1 MVLSL
6 INDIRLVHIMSES
19 KNYKNAV
26 RYKAKIYSD
35 NCINIRCSK
44 YSTIMDYHKS
54 GFIPLY
60 GGVMDTR
67 DTQEH
72 HPRREYFVT
81 YFCWFETWSC
91 DMGYEQ
97 VDSTGELYWGD
108 DLYNFDPMISTE
120 CYPTVLR

>member
-1 MVLSL
+1 M
-6 INDIRLVHIMSES
+6 NES

-26 RYKAKIYSD
+26 RYKAKIYKD
-35 NCINIRCSK
+35 DCVHMRGSK
-44 YSTIMDYHKS
+44 YSPTMDYHKS

-60 GGVMDTR
+60 GGVLDVQDTR
-67 DTQEH
+67 AQ

-97 VDSTGELYWGD
+97 VDSTGDLYWGD
-108 DLYNFDPMISTE
+108 DLFNFDPMLSAQCHPE
-120 CYPTVLR
+120 VPR